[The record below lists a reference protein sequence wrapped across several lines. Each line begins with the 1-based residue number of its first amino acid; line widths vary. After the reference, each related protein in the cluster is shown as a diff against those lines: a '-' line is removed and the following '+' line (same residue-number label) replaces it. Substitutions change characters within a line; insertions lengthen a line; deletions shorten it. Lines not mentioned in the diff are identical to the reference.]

1 MANKSYYDILGV
13 AKNADESEIKTA
25 YRRLAKKYHPDTTED
40 SEGEAKFKE
49 VREAYDVLKDS
60 EKRAMYDQFGADAPN
75 RRQRGPRQYHY
86 TTAGGDINLDELM
99 RRFHE
104 MNDGN
109 PNPTYG
115 TDGQMVIQKVPIPVE
130 AMIKGGRVSFQY
142 TEQKARSQQFL
153 SLTQKVAHTV
163 LKPNTKVGEEL
174 ELDDVPDMK
183 FILIPVGGERCA
195 VQGIDL
201 IVPFDVNVLSAAVGD
216 KCRVNHPDGKTYEV
230 TVPEG
235 ARNGT
240 ALRLPK
246 KGLAHVNGAVG
257 SLIAIV
263 NYVIPEL
270 SEKQK
275 AALKKL
281 LKEA

>member
-13 AKNADESEIKTA
+13 AKDADEAAIKTA
-25 YRRLAKKYHPDTTED
+25 YRRLAKKFHPDTTED
-40 SEGEAKFKE
+40 ADGEDKFKE
-49 VREAYDVLKDS
+49 AQEAYEVLKDS
-60 EKRAMYDQFGADAPN
+60 QKRAYYDQFGTGNPN
-75 RRQRGPRQYHY
+75 PRQGPQYHY
-86 TTAGGDINLDELM
+86 TTAGDINLDDLM

-115 TDGQMVIQKVPIPVE
+115 TDGTLVVQKVPIPVE
-130 AMIKGGRVSFQY
+130 SMIHGGKVAFQY
-142 TEQKARSQQFL
+142 TVQNARNHRFL
-153 SLTQKVAHTV
+153 SLTQKVGHTV
-163 LKPNTKVGEEL
+163 LKPNTKVGEEI
-174 ELDDVPDMK
+174 ELDDAPNMK
-183 FILIPVGGERCA
+183 FILLPAGSEKCA

-201 IVPFDVNVLSAAVGD
+201 IVPFNANALEAAVGNRCKVD
-216 KCRVNHPDGKTYEV
+216 HPSGKSYEV
-230 TVPEG
+230 SIPKG
-235 ARNGT
+235 SQNGT

-246 KGLAHVNGAVG
+246 KGLTHVNGAVG

-270 SEKQK
+270 SEEQQ

-281 LKEA
+281 LKGA